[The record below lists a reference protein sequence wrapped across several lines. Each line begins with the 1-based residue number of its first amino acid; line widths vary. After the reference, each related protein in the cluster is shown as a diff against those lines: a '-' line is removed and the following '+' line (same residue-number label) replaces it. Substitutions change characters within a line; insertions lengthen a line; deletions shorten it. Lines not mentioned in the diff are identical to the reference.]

1 MNLHAAA
8 TQRGAIKIPY
18 RPPFSSPPAVAGG
31 SHSTPREGRART
43 NGENPD
49 AKLVSELRPGLLN
62 PRQILN
68 HLPAQDD
75 WYSIANKHSPDVVDV
90 YLYDEIGSLGT
101 TAADFV
107 SELSEIKTAEIVVHI
122 SSQGGNVFDGI
133 AIYNALRTHSS
144 PVTTKVDALAAS
156 IAAVIAQAGDRRMMV
171 TGSQMMIHEAHGLG
185 LGSADDMRDFVDLL
199 DKLTDNIAGIYAE
212 RAGGTGKKA
221 HFLSLM
227 KDETWMNPVEALKE
241 GLIDDITKPELSQA
255 ETQQNNADWEAF
267 LASCEID
274 GGRVSRP
281 SKVDWD
287 KFLAS
292 TEIQ

>member
-144 PVTTKVDALAAS
+144 PITTKVDSLAAS
-156 IAAVIAQAGDRRMMV
+156 IAAVIVQAGDRRMMT
-171 TGSQMMIHEAHGLG
+171 TGSQMMIHEACGMPLKQIA
-185 LGSADDMRDFVDLL
+185 SDMRDYADLLL

-212 RAGGTGKKA
+212 RAGGKKA
-221 HFLSLM
+221 HFMSLM
-227 KDETWMNPVEALKE
+227 KAETWMTPVEAFKE
-241 GLIDDITKPELSQA
+241 GLIDDITKPELSQ
-255 ETQQNNADWEAF
+255 NADWDAF

-281 SKVDWD
+281 SKVDRD

>member
-1 MNLHAAA
+1 MVDRS
-8 TQRGAIKIPY
+8 RG
-18 RPPFSSPPAVAGG
+18 
-31 SHSTPREGRART
+31 T
-43 NGENPD
+43 
-49 AKLVSELRPGLLN
+49 KLVHKLRPGLLN

-68 HLPAQDD
+68 HLPVQDD
-75 WYSIANKHSPDVVDV
+75 WYSIANKASPDVVDV

-144 PVTTKVDALAAS
+144 PVTTKVDSLAAS
-156 IAAVIAQAGDRRMMV
+156 IAAVIVQAGDRRMMT
-171 TGSQMMIHEAHGLG
+171 TGSQMMIHEAWGLARG
-185 LGSADDMRDFVDLL
+185 GAEHMRDSANIL
-199 DKLTDNIAGIYAE
+199 DKQTDNIAGIYAE
-212 RAGGTGKKA
+212 RAGGTKA

-227 KDETWMNPVEALKE
+227 KAETWMTPVEALKE
-241 GLIDDITKPELSQA
+241 GLIDDITKPELSQ
-255 ETQQNNADWEAF
+255 NADWDAF

>member
-1 MNLHAAA
+1 MRAAHPA
-8 TQRGAIKIPY
+8 SSPEHPS
-18 RPPFSSPPAVAGG
+18 RPPLPLRGG
-31 SHSTPREGRART
+31 QGSTAEGRARLEAPMVDRSRG
-43 NGENPD
+43 N
-49 AKLVSELRPGLLN
+49 KLVRKLRPGLLN

-75 WYSIANKHSPDVVDV
+75 WYSIANKTSPDVVDV

-101 TAADFV
+101 TAADFMA
-107 SELSEIKTAEIVVHI
+107 ELSEIKTAQIVVHI

-156 IAAVIAQAGDRRMMV
+156 IASVIVQAGDRRMMV
-171 TGSQMMIHEAHGLG
+171 TGSQMMIHEACGMPPKQIA
-185 LGSADDMRDFVDLL
+185 SDMRDYADLLL
-199 DKLTDNIAGIYAE
+199 DKLTHNIAGIYAE
-212 RAGGTGKKA
+212 RSGGTKA

-227 KDETWMNPVEALKE
+227 RAETWMSPGEAVSE
-241 GLIDDITKPELSQA
+241 GLADEVIKPARA
-255 ETQQNNADWEAF
+255 ETQENNADWDAF

-292 TEIQ
+292 IEIEE

>member
-1 MNLHAAA
+1 M
-8 TQRGAIKIPY
+8 
-18 RPPFSSPPAVAGG
+18 
-31 SHSTPREGRART
+31 
-43 NGENPD
+43 
-49 AKLVSELRPGLLN
+49 RPGFLN

-75 WYSIANKHSPDVVDV
+75 WYSIANKTSPDVVDV

-101 TAADFV
+101 TAADFM
-107 SELSEIKTAEIVVHI
+107 SELSEIKTARIVVHI

-156 IAAVIAQAGDRRMMV
+156 IAAVIAQAGDRRLMV

-185 LGSADDMRDFVDLL
+185 LGSADDMRDFADLL

-212 RAGGTGKKA
+212 RAGGTKA

-227 KDETWMNPVEALKE
+227 KAETWMNPDEAVSE
-241 GLIDDITKPELSQA
+241 GLADQVIQPERARS
-255 ETQQNNADWEAF
+255 ETQDNWAEF
-267 LASCEID
+267 IASTEID
-274 GGRVSRP
+274 GQVFRP
-281 SKVDWD
+281 SKVDWTG
-287 KFLAS
+287 FMAS